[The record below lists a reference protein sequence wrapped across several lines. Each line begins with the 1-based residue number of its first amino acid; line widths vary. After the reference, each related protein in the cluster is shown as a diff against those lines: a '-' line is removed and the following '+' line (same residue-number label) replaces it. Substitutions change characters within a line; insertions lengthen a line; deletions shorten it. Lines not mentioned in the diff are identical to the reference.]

1 MILSSRLKN
10 PIIMEKTKHFL
21 CHLSLVPYGGV
32 LQGIGP
38 KHICSQMKDATGI
51 LGSEFTDTI
60 QSL

>member
-1 MILSSRLKN
+1 
-10 PIIMEKTKHFL
+10 MEKTKHFL